1 MITPLSNAKPFIDF
15 GFGTIE
21 KQAAQGET
29 VTVWLSTI
37 YNQSAY
43 SFTLNVQNA
52 TVTTISAY
60 EYQLVFNTP
69 GSHEISLIVVP
80 KTKKPSLQSNILTL
94 TVV

>member
-37 YNQSAY
+37 YNRNAY
-43 SFTLNVQNA
+43 NFTLTA
-52 TVTTISAY
+52 PGGTITIVSEY
-60 EYQLVFNTP
+60 EYQITYPLAGNYQ
-69 GSHEISLIVVP
+69 ISLSAATKD
-80 KTKKPSLQSNILTL
+80 KTISLASNILTL